1 MCEFTEKVALQPP
14 VRKRIQVPRRRP
26 EMHLDADTVQLLR
39 KMHMVTRNR
48 KLSLRHGIKFF
59 TGLAMRKEEGFHRC
73 GRNHLEILQEGD
85 DLLAAAIDPD
95 VDIAALPHKLVRV
108 QARIGGPFQDGG
120 TPPLLLEKLSK
131 VRSLFIYQ
139 AVMPA
144 DSLGFARP
152 LEGEVQRRLPVL
164 REFADARIGD
174 AHHRKFGRQRIQ
186 KRPLFGGLYVEI
198 STLPLACT
206 ECKPNEGEE
215 SFLRTWNQGLSQR
228 VLIVRSEA
236 ERAMGAVISF
246 TRIFKQIHPASKLH
260 DFHFRFSVFFSFFH
274 KFLHLVTLDK
284 LYIHAITQQVCR
296 IIQFNDLH
304 FRCYVFLFF
313 VHNYRTITC
322 LPLK

>member
-1 MCEFTEKVALQPP
+1 MDRE
-14 VRKRIQVPRRRP
+14 
-26 EMHLDADTVQLLR
+26 LLR
-39 KMHMVTRNR
+39 QALT
-48 KLSLRHGIKFF
+48 KFF
-59 TGLAMRKEEGFHRC
+59 AGLAMRKEEGFRRLGSH
-73 GRNHLEILQEGD
+73 HPEVLQKRD
-85 DLLAAAIDPD
+85 NLLATAINPD
-95 VDIAALPHKLVRV
+95 IDVTALPDK
-108 QARIGGPFQDGG
+108 RIGIQPGIGRPLQDGG
-120 TPPLLLEKLSK
+120 PPPLLLEKFRKMRRLG
-131 VRSLFIYQ
+131 INQ

-164 REFADARIGD
+164 REFADA
-174 AHHRKFGRQRIQ
+174 
-186 KRPLFGGLYVEI
+186 LFSGLYFKMCI
-198 STLPLACT
+198 ILLGRT
-206 ECKPNEGEE
+206 ECEPKKGEK
-215 SFLRTWNQGLSQR
+215 SFLQTRNQGLSQR

>member
-1 MCEFTEKVALQPP
+1 
-14 VRKRIQVPRRRP
+14 
-26 EMHLDADTVQLLR
+26 MHLDADSVHFLH
-39 KMHMVTRNR
+39 KMHMVSGNR

-108 QARIGGPFQDGG
+108 QARIGGPLQDDG
-120 TPPLLLEKLSK
+120 TPPLLLEKLGK

-164 REFADARIGD
+164 REFADARISD

-228 VLIVRSEA
+228 ILIVRSEA
-236 ERAMGAVISF
+236 KFATSLVRPV
-246 TRIFKQIHPASKLH
+246 KQINPSVKMH
-260 DFHFRFSVFFSFFH
+260 DFHFRFFVFFSVFH
-274 KFLHLVTLDK
+274 KFLQLVALDK
-284 LYIHAITQQVCR
+284 LYFHAFTQQVCR
-296 IIQFNDLH
+296 MIQFNNLH
-304 FRCYVFLFF
+304 FGRYVFLFF
-313 VHNYRTITC
+313 VHN
-322 LPLK
+322 